1 MRPSPQSSF
10 AATLLLLCP
19 LPLFALHKTS
29 LPHPA
34 PQLSFAQQASSPL
47 ESTSILASLKEDVAQ
62 HPDSYL
68 VFATRIAA
76 ARFFAEHLEAQR
88 ETDPTMIDRGI
99 LGYCGG
105 KTVAVVPLLT
115 DLTHLTSRP

>member
-1 MRPSPQSSF
+1 MRPSPQRSF

-19 LPLFALHKTS
+19 LPLLALPNTS
-29 LPHPA
+29 LQHPA
-34 PQLSFAQQASSPL
+34 PQLSLAQQPPSPL

-68 VFATRIAA
+68 VFSTRIAA
-76 ARFFAEHLEAQR
+76 AHFLAEHLEAQR
-88 ETDPTMIDRGI
+88 ETDRTMIDRGI

-105 KTVAVVPLLT
+105 KTVAVVPLLS
-115 DLTHLTSRP
+115 DVTHLTLHP